1 MFPDPATHKE
11 PAAMIHPAETLF
23 FAPANR
29 AEAELYAQLSPAFIP
44 AEEADELAGMP
55 PGWARTRAAMGG
67 LGGRMIDGRAFVR
80 RSSVLRF
87 LDSRRKSQ
95 GPAARRPAPAHLRL
109 VVDNSD
115 PAARAAS

>member
-1 MFPDPATHKE
+1 MFPNPATNKE

-23 FAPANR
+23 FAPVSP
-29 AEAELYAQLSPAFIP
+29 AEEKLCAHLSPAFIP

-67 LGGRMIDGRAFVR
+67 LGGRMIDDCAFVR

-87 LDSRRKSQ
+87 LDSRKKSQ
-95 GPAARRPAPAHLRL
+95 GRPARRPSHLRL
-109 VVDNSD
+109 VVDND
-115 PAARAAS
+115 RAGNP